1 MAVVSLVAVI
11 VAVVELIDPIVVV
24 VVIVVEEVVL
34 EDMEVKELGTISIV
48 REIRYT
54 QEGQPVLNLQGS
66 KTSILQAT
74 NLHTNLNRKVGQN

>member
-1 MAVVSLVAVI
+1 MVSLAAVI

-48 REIRYT
+48 TEIQIHSGGST
-54 QEGQPVLNLQGS
+54 SLKSAGLQNFHPSGNQS
-66 KTSILQAT
+66 PYKLE
-74 NLHTNLNRKVGQN
+74 

>member
-1 MAVVSLVAVI
+1 MVSLAAVI

-48 REIRYT
+48 TEKSDPHFDIKSNPDEAKLET
-54 QEGQPVLNLQGS
+54 DNIAQSAL
-66 KTSILQAT
+66 TS
-74 NLHTNLNRKVGQN
+74 